1 MKQREAVTLILT
13 ARKKARIIGGLLLTF
28 IILAGILGW
37 MFWKWYALVI
47 VVIFGIL
54 FTSLYSLLQAKQIS
68 RKTGL
73 TFEEQEKLLKEHE

>member
-28 IILAGILGW
+28 LVLAGILGW
-37 MFWKWYALVI
+37 IFWKWYTLVL
-47 VVIFGIL
+47 VAIFGIL

-73 TFEEQEKLLKEHE
+73 SLEEQEKLLKEHE

>member
-1 MKQREAVTLILT
+1 MKESEAVTLILT

-37 MFWKWYALVI
+37 IFWKWYALVI
-47 VVIFGIL
+47 VVVFGIL
-54 FTSLYSLLQAKQIS
+54 FTSVYSLLQAKQIAK
-68 RKTGL
+68 KTGL